1 MSEESRQA
9 PMSRLQ
15 ELIRTRLAAL
25 GDRGQPMS
33 HREAARRSRGAFSNE
48 TLSAIL
54 RGDHRGGITDR
65 IAHGLA
71 EALEV
76 PVDDVYAAAA
86 VPMPETRWRWPE
98 RFDRLPPAWRRQVED
113 HAAGLLEAYDKGR
126 RGDPL

>member
-1 MSEESRQA
+1 
-9 PMSRLQ
+9 MSRLQ
-15 ELIRTRLAAL
+15 ELILTRLAAL
-25 GDRGQPMS
+25 GERGRPMS

-54 RGDHRGGITDR
+54 RGEHGGGITDR
-65 IAHGLA
+65 IAYGLA

-76 PVDDVYAAAA
+76 PVEEIYEAAQ

-98 RFDRLPPAWRRQVED
+98 RYDRLPPAWRRKVED
-113 HAAGLLEAYDKGR
+113 YAGSLLEAYDKGR